1 MPEIAERLAANVVT
15 SENLTDFMTER
26 LDLAKPDPVV
36 APDSKAEEPAAV
48 IEPPDE
54 VPPQEGDTAEEHA
67 EKVKNSYQ
75 KLREQRNTAREEA
88 IALKAE
94 KEAWA
99 RERDEMKARAPAQ
112 PDAPPEANP
121 KPDPAKYTDQAKF
134 DEDMLNWRVDERQ
147 RTRDAEAAQKR
158 QADAKEATL
167 RTWQSRVDAAKAAD
181 PAFEAKI
188 KAADTPVHP
197 LIEQAIYKSDVGP
210 EILAYFADNKE
221 VANSMMG
228 MELSDMM
235 EAYGDMQ
242 RALRTAKKAGGAP
255 KVEAPKAPKVDPI
268 EPIRGGT
275 VNSDPIGSD
284 GEFKGT
290 AAEWAAGRLS
300 GKIK

>member
-1 MPEIAERLAANVVT
+1 MAEIAERLASNVVT
-15 SENLTDFMTER
+15 SENLAEFMTER
-26 LDLAKPDPVV
+26 LDLAKPELVVAPETKPEPVV
-36 APDSKAEEPAAV
+36 A

-88 IALKAE
+88 TALKAE
-94 KEAWA
+94 KEALA
-99 RERDEMKARAPAQ
+99 KERDELRARAPAQ
-112 PDAPPEANP
+112 VEPIPEANP

-134 DEDMLNWRVDERQ
+134 DEDLLNWRVDERL
-147 RTRDAEAAQKR
+147 RTRDAEAAQRR
-158 QADAKEATL
+158 QAEAKEATL

-197 LIEQAIYKSDVGP
+197 LIEQAIYQSDVGP
-210 EILAYFADNKE
+210 QILAHFAENPGVAEALNRMPLNK
-221 VANSMMG
+221 MMR
-228 MELSDMM
+228 E
-235 EAYGDMQ
+235 YGEIEK
-242 RALRTAKKAGGAP
+242 ALEAP
-255 KVEAPKAPKVDPI
+255 KTKPEAPKAPKVDPI
-268 EPIRGGT
+268 EPIRGGA

-290 AAEWAAGRLS
+290 AAEWAAGRRA

>member
-1 MPEIAERLAANVVT
+1 MTTEIAERLASNVVT
-15 SENLTDFMTER
+15 SENLAEFMTDR

-36 APDSKAEEPAAV
+36 APDSKAEPAAV
-48 IEPPDE
+48 VEPPDE

-88 IALKAE
+88 ASLKAG
-94 KEAWA
+94 KEAA
-99 RERDEMKARAPAQ
+99 ERERDELRARAPVQ
-112 PDAPPEANP
+112 VEPIQEANS

-134 DEDMLNWRVDERQ
+134 DEDMLNWRVDERL

-197 LIEQAIYKSDVGP
+197 LIEQAIYQSDVGP
-210 EILAYFADNKE
+210 QILAHLAENPGVAEALNRMPLNK
-221 VANSMMG
+221 MMREYG
-228 MELSDMM
+228 KIE
-235 EAYGDMQ
+235 EA
-242 RALRTAKKAGGAP
+242 LEAP
-255 KVEAPKAPKVDPI
+255 KAKIEATKAPKVDPI
-268 EPIRGGT
+268 EPIRGGA

-290 AAEWAAGRLS
+290 FAEYRAARLA